1 MSDKILVVESNPFI
15 EDAIGETTGR
25 FRVLTERASDGW
37 EAIEKLETE
46 EYAAI
51 VIDSDMPL
59 HSGFGVL
66 TYLREEIGEDLE
78 NVIVVTSGNRDDV
91 QRKLSQHGVIVVA
104 KDDVAREVA
113 RSLGKRT

>member
-1 MSDKILVVESNPFI
+1 MPDKILVVESNPLI

-37 EAIEKLETE
+37 EAIEMLETE

-51 VIDSDMPL
+51 VIDSDLPL

-91 QRKLSQHGVIVVA
+91 QRKLSQHGVTVVA
-104 KDDVAREVA
+104 KDDVAKEVE
-113 RSLGKRT
+113 RSLGKRL